1 MLADAIRSEAYRL
14 TRNRMTVFWSVV
26 FVPLMF
32 VVGGLIFNLV
42 TRSNTASLNDV
53 AALPPAL
60 SASAP
65 VNLMDGLGL
74 ALDQVANGAILV
86 FMLIAAATLY
96 AGDYRWETWRLI
108 SARNSRPN
116 QLLGKVAVF
125 ALTALAAMILF
136 LVAGMAFGVGEALV
150 HGRSL
155 TIDARG
161 FDAAPAAPALL
172 LGWVR
177 IVQYAMLALLAAVV
191 TRSLLAALFVPLV
204 VGFGQSLMGG
214 PGLAILGW
222 QPEDWSSQLLL
233 PGLAYTTLK
242 AAIGGAPLPDD
253 LTLKAIASLA
263 LWLFTPL
270 AAAIA
275 WFSRQDLSKE

>member
-125 ALTALAAMILF
+125 ALTALCAMILF
-136 LVAGMAFGVGEALV
+136 LVAGLAFGVGEALV

-161 FDAAPAAPALL
+161 FDAAPVTLALL

-204 VGFGQSLMGG
+204 IGFGQSLMGG

-233 PGLAYTTLK
+233 PGLAYNTLK

-253 LTLKAIASLA
+253 LTLKAIASLI

>member
-136 LVAGMAFGVGEALV
+136 LVAGLAFGVGEALI

-161 FDAAPAAPALL
+161 FDAAPAALALL
-172 LGWVR
+172 LGRVR

-222 QPEDWSSQLLL
+222 QPEDWWSQLLL

-242 AAIGGAPLPDD
+242 AAIGAAALPDD

>member
-125 ALTALAAMILF
+125 ALTALCAMILF
-136 LVAGMAFGVGEALV
+136 LVAGLAFGVGEALV

-161 FDAAPAAPALL
+161 FDAAPVTLALL

-204 VGFGQSLMGG
+204 IGFGQSLMGG

-233 PGLAYTTLK
+233 PGLAYNTLK
-242 AAIGGAPLPDD
+242 AAIGGAPCP
-253 LTLKAIASLA
+253 T
-263 LWLFTPL
+263 T
-270 AAAIA
+270 
-275 WFSRQDLSKE
+275 

>member
-60 SASAP
+60 SASAS

-136 LVAGMAFGVGEALV
+136 LVAGLAFGVGEALV

-161 FDAAPAAPALL
+161 FDAAPATLALL

-222 QPEDWSSQLLL
+222 QPEDWWSQLLL

-275 WFSRQDLSKE
+275 WFNRQDLSKE